1 MIRRAPAHC
10 RWLAVAAMCVA
21 ESVRAGT
28 WATEPVLGL
37 QTDFSTNPALALA
50 GHTANVDGGI
60 LIDAPTTY
68 TGNAWSFALQPSFR
82 FTDNSGYT
90 SLVSNYEHLTAVGEL
105 DTERNSLKVTALA
118 QRESS
123 LYQDYNFSGSIGVR
137 QDTALTD
144 IGWVRALNERLN
156 VNVDASYSR
165 VRYGQSSGFSTL
177 TDYGY
182 SSASPTLSWQATERT
197 SLTLLAGFSLYKS
210 LDGRTRSSDTNL
222 EIGFVRQLTELWNLS
237 AKAGVSRENNQIKE
251 YFGPYFLGTLK
262 STGNGTIFS
271 ANATRQGARLA
282 TTLLASRS
290 LVPSGFAF
298 LSRRDLYELRAAY
311 PYSERWTLQGYMR
324 YRREQDPQFFVP
336 TVSRKYADIGL
347 SAAWLATE
355 HWTLTMTVSHVREN
369 FGPPDFQVAD
379 TAVSISLARHF
390 NRIEWH

>member
-1 MIRRAPAHC
+1 MTRRAPAHC
-10 RWLAVAAMCVA
+10 RWVAVAAMCVA
-21 ESVRAGT
+21 ESVRAGA

-50 GHTANVDGGI
+50 GHTANVDGAI

-90 SLVSNYEHLTAVGEL
+90 SLVSNYEHLSAVGEL
-105 DTERNSLKVTALA
+105 DTERNSLKMTALA
-118 QRESS
+118 QRDSS

-137 QDTALTD
+137 QDTALAD
-144 IGWVRALNERLN
+144 LGWVRALTER
-156 VNVDASYSR
+156 VTFNVDASYSR
-165 VRYGQSSGFSTL
+165 VRYGQSSGSSTL
-177 TDYGY
+177 TNYGY
-182 SSASPTLSWQATERT
+182 SSATPTLSWQATELT
-197 SLTLLAGFSLYKS
+197 SLTLLAGFSIYKS

-222 EIGFVRQLTELWNLS
+222 EVGFVRQLTELWNIS
-237 AKAGVSRENNQIKE
+237 FRAGASRESDQIKE
-251 YFGPYFLGTLK
+251 YFGPFFLGTLK
-262 STGNGTIFS
+262 STGNGTVFS
-271 ANATRQGARLA
+271 ANATRQGERLA

-311 PYSERWTLQGYMR
+311 PHTERWTFQGYVR
-324 YRREQDPQFFVP
+324 YRSEQDPQFFLP
-336 TVSRKYADIGL
+336 TVQRKYTDVGL

-355 HWTLTMTVSHVREN
+355 HWTLTTTVSHVTEK
-369 FGPPDFQVAD
+369 FGPPDFHVAD
-379 TAVSISLARHF
+379 TAVSLSLARHF